1 MRNIKSAFGIM
12 VAISLALA
20 FVASAADQKF
30 RADGTIQRISS
41 DRILVRTPV
50 ADVEVA
56 RDAKTKVTGNL
67 MRGMPATVFYIKVSG
82 QNTATEIIMGGA
94 PGKPK

>member
-1 MRNIKSAFGIM
+1 MKRLLTLA
-12 VAISLALA
+12 AALSLVL
-20 FVASAADQKF
+20 VTITQAADQKF
-30 RADGTIQRISS
+30 RADGTVQRLAS

-50 ADVEVA
+50 QDIEIA

-67 MRGMPATVFYIKVSG
+67 VRGMAVTVFYVKVSG
-82 QNTATEIIMGGA
+82 QNMATDIVMGGA

>member
-1 MRNIKSAFGIM
+1 MSRFLILAAA
-12 VAISLALA
+12 VSLALTSVG
-20 FVASAADQKF
+20 FGADQKF
-30 RADGTIQRISS
+30 RADGTVQRLSS

-50 ADVEVA
+50 QDIEIA

-67 MRGMPATVFYIKVSG
+67 VRGMSVTVYYVKQSG
-82 QNTATEIIMGGA
+82 ENMATEIIMGGA